1 MSADNYALIG
11 IHPLAGTGLFPT
23 TLHGVYVGFMSS
35 DYRPSE
41 IPESCRSFATHEEA
55 EAYANE
61 LFTEYGLAFLCD
73 CTDED
78 EKSPAPKKTVRQV
91 VAEHTAKAEAYAD
104 ALETEHGLAF
114 LFNCPGET
122 DDENEKP
129 QLSEWEK
136 ELLYP
141 ATKKTVRQVIA
152 EYADTLDH
160 IYSARTA
167 GDFTWKGLLHE
178 FMEENAMTEE
188 LELTD
193 E

>member
-1 MSADNYALIG
+1 MSEDIYALVG
-11 IHPLAGTGLFPT
+11 IHPLAGTGLVPT
-23 TLHGVYVGFMSS
+23 TLHGVYVGFMSN
-35 DYRPSE
+35 DNHPTE
-41 IPESCRSFATHEEA
+41 IPESSKTFATHEKA
-55 EAYANE
+55 AAYADE
-61 LFTEYGLAFLCD
+61 LETEYGVSFLCN

-78 EKSPAPKKTVRQV
+78 
-91 VAEHTAKAEAYAD
+91 
-104 ALETEHGLAF
+104 
-114 LFNCPGET
+114 
-122 DDENEKP
+122 EKP

-141 ATKKTVRQVIA
+141 ATKKTVRQVIQ

-178 FMEENAMTEE
+178 FMEEIASTG
-188 LELTD
+188 D